1 MLRCPLCLTIL
12 DAAEAVATICLVH
25 ERVIRHP
32 GGSDLLGSLKDACHD
47 NCRAGNSWSRDSI
60 VALHIGCAAQL
71 DYDELQRIGANPTY
85 KDPRGVKHPIDH
97 WQLGMLNAVVDS
109 RNASLID
116 YAINH
121 DALQRPT
128 EASTSGGG
136 ADTRRVAP
144 MCYPLALLQACRVQE
159 TWATSH
165 RARFVE
171 LCGTPRSGKT
181 LIALQAMDWD
191 GYQSPS
197 RQRQLAL
204 RDFIYISSSSELESS
219 ALFENL
225 AARSRMSAN
234 EPWSPL
240 GGTAQHPFNV
250 KAIRITP
257 AQGADAAREEATPNV
272 LPRGGTWREMARK
285 TLMSAVRD
293 LIGREGQAEP
303 RILVFHD
310 TAGEIAHREED
321 QHLLALSKKVDVVAV
336 VLDGD
341 GLWGPAPATPRE
353 SPLLAAHR
361 RLEEAVTAR
370 RTKSELRACIV
381 VTKLDIHSQDTAEV
395 CRLAERNDDQSS
407 DERRQWL
414 KAALQ
419 KRIKSGVDKGH
430 AERLMTIVDAVDH
443 VFLVWTDGAHLT
455 GQLDPPRSHGLV
467 TFLCWCLE
475 ESEGALFGCPAGEA

>member
-12 DAAEAVATICLVH
+12 DAAEAVATMCLVH
-25 ERVIRHP
+25 ERVKRHP
-32 GGSDLLGSLKDACHD
+32 GGPDLLGSLKDACHD

-85 KDPRGVKHPIDH
+85 KDPRGDNHPIDH
-97 WQLGMLNAVVDS
+97 WQLGMLNAVVHS
-109 RNASLID
+109 RNASLIA
-116 YAINH
+116 YAIDH
-121 DALQRPT
+121 DVLRRSA
-128 EASTSGGG
+128 EASASSGGED
-136 ADTRRVAP
+136 ARRMAP

-204 RDFIYISSSSELESS
+204 RDFIYISSSGEMESS

-234 EPWSPL
+234 EAWSPL
-240 GGTAQHPFNV
+240 GGTAQHDFNV

-257 AQGADAAREEATPNV
+257 AQGANAARDESAPNDV
-272 LPRGGTWREMARK
+272 PRGGTWRDMARK
-285 TLMSAVRD
+285 TFMTAVRD
-293 LIGREGQAEP
+293 LIGRESKAES

-361 RLEEAVTAR
+361 RLEEAVSAR
-370 RTKSELRACIV
+370 RTKSDLRTCIV
-381 VTKLDIHSQDTAEV
+381 VTKLDMHSQNTTEA
-395 CRLAERNDDQSS
+395 CRLAERNDNESNE
-407 DERRQWL
+407 ERQQWL

-419 KRIKSGVDKGH
+419 KRIKSGVDKAH
-430 AERLMTIVDAVDH
+430 AERLMTIVDDVDH
-443 VFLVWTDGAHLT
+443 VFLVWTDGAHLA

-475 ESEGALFGCPAGEA
+475 ESDGALFGYPAGGA